1 MIGFVSGSIG
11 VGSKVDVFG
20 DRSGLVCSEDG
31 KRRSGH
37 RVSMVAVPESRASA
51 AGTSTTAS
59 RLWKPASWREMPI
72 RQVPDYPDLDK
83 LHEVE
88 SRLSRSLPLVF
99 SGECER
105 LKQQIAKA
113 GRGEAFV
120 IQGGDCAE
128 SFEEFR
134 KYGGDNIKNT
144 FTLLIQM
151 SIVMMYGT
159 SKPIVKIGRM
169 AGQFAK
175 PRSSP
180 FESGKNKEMQ
190 LPSYRGDMINGPD
203 FTIEDRSPDPERMWE
218 AFMQSTAT
226 INLLRTLA
234 TGGYLDL
241 RRIHDINL
249 EFVNGTEQ
257 GARFRDF
264 ANSIMSAIKFMHAV
278 GLQTDSPMIRQ
289 AEFYVSHEALLL
301 PYEEALTR
309 FDETTGK
316 HYATSGH
323 FIWLGDRTRQPEGA
337 HVEFLRGIA
346 NPIGVKCGPT
356 LSRDDLCQLLDILN
370 PDNEPGRIT
379 LITRVGAGNVR
390 EHLPRFIETVQ
401 KEGYSVTWS
410 CDAMHGNTESS
421 PAGYKTRN
429 FKNIYSEV
437 EDFLST
443 HMEMGTCPGG
453 IHLEMTGQNVTEC
466 VGGMMELSHDDL
478 RERYE
483 TGCDPRLNAS
493 QALELAFLVSE
504 MISRS
509 EKS

>member
-1 MIGFVSGSIG
+1 M
-11 VGSKVDVFG
+11 
-20 DRSGLVCSEDG
+20 R
-31 KRRSGH
+31 
-37 RVSMVAVPESRASA
+37 MVATPDAAPKAAAPSGSA
-51 AGTSTTAS
+51 AGA
-59 RLWKPASWREMPI
+59 RLWTPDSWRSMPI
-72 RQVPDYPDLDK
+72 RQVPDYPDAQK
-83 LHEVE
+83 LQDVE
-88 SRLSRSLPLVF
+88 DRLGKSLPLVF

-105 LKQQIAKA
+105 LKASIAKA

-120 IQGGDCAE
+120 LQGGDCAE
-128 SFEEFR
+128 SFSEFA
-134 KYGGDNIKNT
+134 KYGGENIRNT

-159 SKPIVKIGRM
+159 SRPVVKIGRM

-180 FESGKNKEMQ
+180 FEKSKNKEMQ

-203 FTIEDRSPDPERMWE
+203 FTLEDRLPDPERMWQ

-257 GARFRDF
+257 GTRFREF
-264 ANSIMSAIKFMHAV
+264 ANGISSAIKFMHAV

-309 FDETTGK
+309 LDENTGK
-316 HYATSGH
+316 YYATSGH

-356 LSRDDLCQLLDILN
+356 LSESDLMELLDILN
-370 PDNEPGRIT
+370 PENEPGRIT
-379 LITRVGAGNVR
+379 LISRVGAGNVR
-390 EHLPRFIETVQ
+390 EHLPRFIELVQ
-401 KEGYSVTWS
+401 REGRSVTWS

-429 FKNIYSEV
+429 FNNIYSEV
-437 EDFLST
+437 QEFLAT
-443 HMEMGTCPGG
+443 HMEMGTSPGG

-466 VGGMMELSHDDL
+466 VGGMMELGHDNL
-478 RERYE
+478 AERYE

-504 MISRS
+504 MMSRS
-509 EKS
+509 